1 MKFGLAALAPRS
13 AHHIYQLCD
22 LAPLVGLV
30 PAVDR
35 VIHAMRDVFAQNFLF
50 NAA

>member
-13 AHHIYQLCD
+13 ANDIYQLCD

-30 PAVDR
+30 TALDG
-35 VIHAMRDVFAQNFLF
+35 VINAMCDMIAENFF
-50 NAA
+50 FDAA